1 MGRERLEIL
10 VLQGVHRSLRR
21 KILMIF
27 DTKYGVYEHMIGGFW
42 GSVGGIDKED
52 FYIIDKV

>member
-1 MGRERLEIL
+1 MLTGCERLEIL

-27 DTKYGVYEHMIGGFW
+27 DTKYGVYEHMIGGILGECRW
-42 GSVGGIDKED
+42 DR
-52 FYIIDKV
+52 